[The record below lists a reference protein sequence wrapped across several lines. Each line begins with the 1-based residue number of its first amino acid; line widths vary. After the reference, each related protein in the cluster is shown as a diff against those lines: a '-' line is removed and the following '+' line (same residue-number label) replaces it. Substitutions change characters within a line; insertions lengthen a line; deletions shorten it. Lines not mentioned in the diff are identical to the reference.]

1 MAKIILTH
9 DVDNLGAA
17 GDVVEVKNG
26 YARNYLLPRNLAT
39 PWSKGAQRQIDQM
52 RAARRAREIADV
64 EKAREI
70 RDTLQGTTVVVKA
83 HAGKGGR
90 LFGSVSTSQIASAVK
105 EGLNID
111 LDRRKIRIEN
121 TIKSTGHYKVAIKL
135 HPEVDS
141 FLKIQV
147 VSA

>member
-9 DVDNLGAA
+9 DVEKLGAA
-17 GDVVEVKNG
+17 RDVVEVKNG

-39 PWSKGAQRQIDQM
+39 PWTKGAQRQIDQM
-52 RAARRAREIADV
+52 QAARRARAIADV

-70 RDTLQGTTVVVKA
+70 RDTLQANSVIVKA
-83 HAGKGGR
+83 NAGKGGR
-90 LFGSVSTSQIASAVK
+90 LFGSVSTAQIADAVK
-105 EGLNID
+105 ETLSVE
-111 LDRRKIRIEN
+111 LDRRKIRIEKI
-121 TIKSTGHYKVAIKL
+121 IKSTGHYKVGVKL

>member
-9 DVDNLGAA
+9 DVDNLGVA

-39 PWSKGAQRQIDQM
+39 PWTKGAQRQIDQM

-70 RDTLQGTTVVVKA
+70 RDTLQAAQVVVKA
-83 HAGKGGR
+83 RAGKGGR
-90 LFGSVSTSQIASAVK
+90 LFGSVSTGEIAGAVK
-105 EGLNID
+105 EALGVS

-121 TIKSTGHYKVAIKL
+121 TIKSTGHYKVAVKL